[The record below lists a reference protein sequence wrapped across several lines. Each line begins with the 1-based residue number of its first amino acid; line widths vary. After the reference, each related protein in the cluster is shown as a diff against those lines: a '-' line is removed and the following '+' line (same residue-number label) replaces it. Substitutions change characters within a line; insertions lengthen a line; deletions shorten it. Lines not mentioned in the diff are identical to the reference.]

1 MATATQFADDVSQ
14 TEREA
19 VVCSHTFVK
28 GQLVETIVTAVSLVL
43 KGSSNRDACTG
54 RTCLCFN
61 KLFSIATAVYKDKC
75 LVSGCRASI

>member
-43 KGSSNRDACTG
+43 
-54 RTCLCFN
+54 
-61 KLFSIATAVYKDKC
+61 
-75 LVSGCRASI
+75 